1 MAMENGGLSATDALL
16 LGNGG
21 GFGGLGNG
29 FEGLIYLAVIM
40 AMFGGN
46 GFGWGGNNAAAAL
59 GYENLA
65 TSNEVQRGFADQNM
79 MANQRETLS
88 AVTNGTAQTIAAST
102 ANATNAINAIKDGN
116 AALIREFGN
125 VETALTALSG
135 KQQECC
141 CNILQKIGETA
152 AATDAQIARNNYDAA
167 MRDAATNANFTAQI
181 QSVKDMISQN
191 KIETLQSQISQL
203 QLQNAT
209 ANVLRYPN
217 QWTYNGGFFPP
228 MQCGCGCSCNA

>member
-1 MAMENGGLSATDALL
+1 MDNTTLSAADVALL
-16 LGNGG
+16 SRNDGFGG
-21 GFGGLGNG
+21 GFGDGGGIWL
-29 FEGLIYLAVIM
+29 FALLFLFM
-40 AMFGGN
+40 AGGN
-46 GFGWGGNNAAAAL
+46 GFGFGGNNQQF
-59 GYENLA
+59 A
-65 TSNEVQRGFADQNM
+65 TRDQVQNGFDTQNM
-79 MANQRETLS
+79 QMQTSGILN

-181 QSVKDMISQN
+181 QSVKDMIAQN
-191 KIETLQSQISQL
+191 KIESLQSQISQL

-228 MQCGCGCSCNA
+228 MQRGCGCSCNA